1 MTDRELM
8 QQALYALEYASD
20 MTKPENM
27 SGCGCPIC
35 VTITALRERL
45 AQPEQ
50 EPVAWMSIGV
60 IVKSEIPQF
69 YTGPLYT
76 IPPQRKPL
84 TDEQRDAIA
93 RQAAENDWHDYEVI
107 DAVIAALPKQEWV
120 GLTDEEIHGA
130 FQNSSRRSIYRVIE
144 SKLKEKNT

>member
-35 VTITALRERL
+35 VTITALRDRL

-50 EPVAWMSIGV
+50 EPVAF
-60 IVKSEIPQF
+60 VKENPFCPEGHSDELSVYLPVGIK
-69 YTGPLYT
+69 LYT
-76 IPPQRKPL
+76 IPPQRP
-84 TDEQRDAIA
+84 
-93 RQAAENDWHDYEVI
+93 
-107 DAVIAALPKQEWV
+107 WV
-120 GLTDEEIHGA
+120 GLTEREVELIDGMIEVELQHAERCDRIANRNMAEKQKGWDME
-130 FQNSSRRSIYRVIE
+130 RVALLRKI
-144 SKLKEKNT
+144 KEKNK